1 MFHSLIHLCEVKRV
15 WIALDESVV
24 LCRAVNGCEQCPIG
38 ELFAAADDEHGC
50 HVERSEI
57 AASERLAA

>member
-1 MFHSLIHLCEVKRV
+1 MFHSPIHFCEVKRV
-15 WIALDESVV
+15 WVALDESVV

-38 ELFAAADDEHGC
+38 ELFAAVDEHGC